1 MDYVIEHKPSYSL
14 IIVRLAE
21 GESIAAEAGSMVS
34 MTAGIKLETTT
45 RGGIMGSLK
54 RSVLGGE
61 SFFVNRLTAEK
72 PGMVMLAPPLSGDC
86 EAVTLEGNGL
96 IIQSTSYIACQE
108 SVEIDTKFGGLKGL
122 MSGEGLFFLH
132 AKGNGVV
139 FISSYGAIRELK
151 VTAGNDMIIDTG
163 HIVAFDE
170 ALSWKVERVGGLKS
184 TLLSGEGLVARFS
197 GEGRVWLQTRSPGA
211 FLSWLIPKIP
221 AKSN

>member
-1 MDYVIEHKPSYSL
+1 
-14 IIVRLAE
+14 
-21 GESIAAEAGSMVS
+21 
-34 MTAGIKLETTT
+34 
-45 RGGIMGSLK
+45 
-54 RSVLGGE
+54 
-61 SFFVNRLTAEK
+61 
-72 PGMVMLAPPLSGDC
+72 MLAPPLSGDC

-211 FLSWLIPKIP
+211 FLNWIIPKIP
-221 AKSN
+221 SKTN